1 MKSYITKLEKRIE
14 GLEEGEGEY
23 GDKGR
28 ESGGEYGD

>member
-14 GLEEGEGEY
+14 GLEEEGEY

-28 ESGGEYGD
+28 ESGGECGD

>member
-28 ESGGEYGD
+28 KSRGECGN

>member
-23 GDKGR
+23 EDKR
-28 ESGGEYGD
+28 RVSGGECGD